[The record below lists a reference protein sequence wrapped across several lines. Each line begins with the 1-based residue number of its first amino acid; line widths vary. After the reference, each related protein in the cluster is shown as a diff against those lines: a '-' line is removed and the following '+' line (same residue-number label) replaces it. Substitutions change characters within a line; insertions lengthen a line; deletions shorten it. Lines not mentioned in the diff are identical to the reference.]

1 MIRDREIGTGLNAN
15 PLFKERSLMPF
26 PFCNFKLYR
35 FRFAVFS
42 LLVLALPVAAF
53 DKSDL
58 AMVSK
63 RTVFYER
70 LPYAVGVSGKIEDP
84 KVKPGTTE
92 LTIYYV
98 SANCYDPI
106 FSIQIG
112 FPADVEKTTEAVTF
126 RHDTASLRLSADGI
140 RYTVDRVFSSDS
152 SSSGPLMRVI
162 PDSIRFDDAT
172 AFSRREG
179 KITSQRVQPYALTPL
194 PDSPLLQQAERFFS
208 DTKQFEPDTVIRT
221 QEGLWTCWRFDLKS
235 EGVSSFL
242 DPKGARFMIGS
253 GKTLMFYNAANKV
266 NAGGKINLT
275 MNFRIQPDEAFPVPE
290 QPAASLSMVD
300 THVHITTDTDM
311 RDSILMA
318 RRHGFQY
325 WMVSILYDEHPPYG
339 RLFSG
344 NDHMFEVMRRAPDVF
359 LGFGL
364 LQLEEHGF
372 PGFPRPGPDKPEQIQ
387 GLWEQGC
394 VGLKTLV
401 KFSKNEVQVDNP
413 KYDPLWAKAA
423 ELHMPIVFHTEAEG
437 TGSSHTRVAAVAR
450 RFPGSHFVLAH
461 LWDGQID
468 ITVKELKVTP
478 NLFIQHMHLPRKTAD
493 GRTALERLIAE
504 GLADR
509 ILFGS
514 DVTSDHS
521 SLIADQF
528 QFIARLRE
536 LKVPEATIERIMF
549 ASAKSMVERVAKR
562 TGASGAVAK

>member
-1 MIRDREIGTGLNAN
+1 
-15 PLFKERSLMPF
+15 PF
-26 PFCNFKLYR
+26 RNFKLYR
-35 FRFAVFS
+35 LRFTVFS
-42 LLVLALPVAAF
+42 LFVLALPVAAF

-63 RTVFYER
+63 RTIFYER
-70 LPYAVGVSGKIEDP
+70 LPYAVGVSGKIEDT
-84 KVKPGTTE
+84 KIKPGTTE

-98 SANCYDPI
+98 SGNCYDPI

-112 FPADVEKTTEAVTF
+112 FPADIEKTQEAVTF
-126 RHDTASLRLSADGI
+126 RHDTASLRLGADGI
-140 RYTVDRVFSSDS
+140 RYTVNRAFTSDA

-172 AFSRREG
+172 AFTRREG
-179 KITSQRVQPYALTPL
+179 KVTSQRVQPYALTPL
-194 PDSPLLQQAERFFS
+194 SDSPLLPQAERFFS

-221 QEGLWTCWRFDLKS
+221 REGLWTCWRFDLKS

-275 MNFRIQPDEAFPVPE
+275 MSFRIQPEEAFPVPE
-290 QPAASLSMVD
+290 QPAAGLSMVD

-339 RLFSG
+339 RLFTG
-344 NDHMFEVMRRAPDVF
+344 NAHMFEMMRRAPDVF

-364 LQLEEHGF
+364 LQLEDNGY

-387 GLWEQGC
+387 RLWEQGC

-413 KYDPLWAKAA
+413 KFDPLWAKAA
-423 ELHMPIVFHTEAEG
+423 ELHMPIVFHTEAED

-450 RFPGSHFVLAH
+450 RFPGSPFVLAH

-468 ITVKELKVTP
+468 ITVKELKATP
-478 NLFIQHMHLPRKTAD
+478 NLFIQHMHLARKAAD
-493 GRTALERLIAE
+493 GKTALERLIAE
-504 GLADR
+504 GLAAQ

-514 DVTSDHS
+514 DVTNDHS
-521 SLIADQF
+521 PLIADQF

-549 ASAKSMVERVAKR
+549 ASANEMSKRVAPR
-562 TGASGAVAK
+562 VSDQVTGVGNESVNRRAGESEYQIKNADD

>member
-1 MIRDREIGTGLNAN
+1 MSFT
-15 PLFKERSLMPF
+15 
-26 PFCNFKLYR
+26 FCNFKSYR

-70 LPYAVGVSGKIEDP
+70 LPYAVGVSGKIEDT

-112 FPADVEKTTEAVTF
+112 FPADVEKTQEAVTF

-140 RYTVDRVFSSDS
+140 RYTVDRVFTSEA
-152 SSSGPLMRVI
+152 SSSGPLMRVM
-162 PDSIRFDDAT
+162 PDAIRFDDAT

-194 PDSPLLQQAERFFS
+194 SDSPLLQQAERFFS

-242 DPKGARFMIGS
+242 DPKGARLMLGS
-253 GKTLMFYNAANKV
+253 GKTLMFYNAANKIK
-266 NAGGKINLT
+266 AGGKINLT
-275 MNFRIQPDEAFPVPE
+275 MNFRVQPDEAFPVPE
-290 QPAASLSMVD
+290 QPAASPSMLD
-300 THVHITTDTDM
+300 THVHITATTDL

-325 WMVSILYDEHPPYG
+325 WTLSILFNEQPYG
-339 RLFSG
+339 RLFTG
-344 NDHMFEVMRRAPDVF
+344 NEHMFEMMRRAPDVF

-364 LQLEEHGF
+364 LQLEENGY
-372 PGFPRPGPDKPEQIQ
+372 PGFPRPGPDKPEHIQ
-387 GLWEQGC
+387 LMWEQGC

-401 KFSKNEVQVDNP
+401 KFSKHYVQVDNP
-413 KYDPLWAKAA
+413 KYDSLWGKAA
-423 ELHMPIVFHTEAEG
+423 ELHMPIVFHTEAEDA
-437 TGSSHTRVAAVAR
+437 GSSHTRVAAVAR
-450 RFPGSHFVLAH
+450 RFPGSPYILAH
-461 LWDGQID
+461 LWDAQID
-468 ITVKELKVTP
+468 TTVKELKATP
-478 NLFIQHMHLPRKTAD
+478 NLFIQHMHLTSRKAAD
-493 GRTALERLIAE
+493 GKTALERLIAE

-514 DVTSDHS
+514 DVTNDHS
-521 SLIADQF
+521 PLIADQF

-536 LKVPEATIERIMF
+536 LKVPEATIDRIMF
-549 ASAKSMVERVAKR
+549 ASAHGMVERVVKR
-562 TGASGAVAK
+562 PGSCGEVAK